1 MSLLKAYLDKALVEA
16 EVVPDGVLPAL
27 LVAPVVREVLDD
39 ELVDAVEG
47 QALLRALYRNRDTGH
62 TWSQM
67 VTSGHKIGHNWSYNC
82 SQLVTICQI
91 FLQQVTMCQ
100 IWF

>member
-1 MSLLKAYLDKALVEA
+1 MKTPLTILASKQVKISLLFAHLDKALVEA

-47 QALLRALYRNRDTGH
+47 QALLGALHGNSDTGH
-62 TWSQM
+62 NWSHI
-67 VTSGHKIGHNWSYNC
+67 VTSGHI
-82 SQLVTICQI
+82 L
-91 FLQQVTMCQ
+91 
-100 IWF
+100 